1 MLANT
6 PHNPAC
12 KKEYTIAV
20 ASVFHSFDERLLQGD
35 PWMHNK
41 IYKQKHKKHTI
52 QSCKIKYASTKQS
65 TMQNTNKTNA
75 TKQKKQAS
83 ELNHTLPRQNTEK
96 KRASAKKNTH
106 HCSSQCFPLFC

>member
-41 IYKQKHKKHTI
+41 IYKQKITLETHHAI
-52 QSCKIKYASTKQS
+52 
-65 TMQNTNKTNA
+65 MQNKIRFHQTVHHAKHKQNRRNKPVN
-75 TKQKKQAS
+75 
-83 ELNHTLPRQNTEK
+83 
-96 KRASAKKNTH
+96 
-106 HCSSQCFPLFC
+106 